1 MGHAAAWSESTL
13 GLFNRQE
20 GRLERTFYR
29 ALHELQR
36 LRKEREENLAL
47 VCQSTTVI
55 VNKEVSADLP
65 HNPSVSEGAEP
76 PSTASDQR
84 PPAPEAADMQ

>member
-1 MGHAAAWSESTL
+1 MARAAGWGEKTL

-36 LRKEREENLAL
+36 LRKEREANLAL
-47 VCQSTTVI
+47 VCQPTPVED
-55 VNKEVSADLP
+55 VGQVPDLP
-65 HNPSVSEGAEP
+65 SSETNDIQP
-76 PSTASDQR
+76 PPDPGVITPDPPPASDR
-84 PPAPEAADMQ
+84 PIL

>member
-1 MGHAAAWSESTL
+1 MARAAGWGEKTL

-36 LRKEREENLAL
+36 LRKEREANLAFGL
-47 VCQSTTVI
+47 
-55 VNKEVSADLP
+55 
-65 HNPSVSEGAEP
+65 
-76 PSTASDQR
+76 R
-84 PPAPEAADMQ
+84 